1 MRIISQQSRQNGN
14 TIDKMNTVKNI
25 KRLGI
30 IAVLLPMMFI
40 GCKDQGTSVIDEA
53 DAPTVLSTSPING
66 DSEIERNKVVE
77 ITFNEAMD
85 AATINATTF
94 TISHGSNE
102 IEGTIAYS
110 GTIATFTAE
119 NSLSAVSEY
128 TATISTGA
136 KSTTGVALASNVVWN
151 FTTGGS
157 TEPLNVVNLGT
168 AGNYVVIA
176 KSAINNGPTS
186 AFTGDLGLSPAAE
199 SFYTGFSQTAAT
211 GFSTSD
217 QVTGNIYAADMTDPT
232 PSNLTTAVSDMAT
245 AYNDAA
251 GRTTPDFV
259 ELYTGNIGGRT
270 LTPGL
275 YKWSNTVLIP
285 TDVVFSGGADD
296 VWIMQIAE
304 DLTMSSAVNITLS
317 GGAQA
322 KNIFWQV
329 AGEATIGTT
338 AHFEGVILSM
348 TGITL
353 NTGASL
359 NGRILAQTAAIF
371 DGNTVVEPAQ

>member
-1 MRIISQQSRQNGN
+1 
-14 TIDKMNTVKNI
+14 MNTVKNI

-53 DAPTVLSTSPING
+53 DAPTVVSTSPLNG
-66 DSEIERNKVVE
+66 ESEIERNKVVE

-110 GTIATFTAE
+110 GSIATFTAE
-119 NSLSAVSEY
+119 NTLSAVSEY

-168 AGNYVVIA
+168 AGNYVVLA

-199 SFYTGFSQTAAT
+199 TFFTGFSQTAAT
-211 GFSTSD
+211 GYSTSG
-217 QVTGNIYAADMTDPT
+217 QVTGNMYAADMTAPT
-232 PSNLTTAVSDMAT
+232 PSNLTTAISDMEL

-251 GRTTPDFV
+251 GRITPDFA

-285 TDVVFSGGADD
+285 TDVVFSGSAED
-296 VWIMQIAE
+296 VWVMQIAE
-304 DLTMSSAVNITLS
+304 DLTMSSAVNITLT

-338 AHFEGVILSM
+338 AHFEGIILSK
-348 TGITL
+348 TGITM

-359 NGRILAQTAAIF
+359 NGRVLAQTAAIF
-371 DGNTVVEPAQ
+371 DGSTIVEPAQ